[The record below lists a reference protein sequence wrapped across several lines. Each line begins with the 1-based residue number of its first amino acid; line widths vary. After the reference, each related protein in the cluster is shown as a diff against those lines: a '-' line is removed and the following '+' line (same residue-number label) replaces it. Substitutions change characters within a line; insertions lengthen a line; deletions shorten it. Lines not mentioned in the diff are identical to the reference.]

1 MDLKIQTQGVVMI
14 ERPYIDVPTS
24 LLGTIQQNL
33 RKLLK
38 EEIIESSPILE
49 EIIKSAWKAELDGID
64 RELILRN

>member
-64 RELILRN
+64 RELTLRN

>member
-64 RELILRN
+64 KELTLRN

>member
-14 ERPYIDVPTS
+14 ERPYIDVPAS
-24 LLGTIQQNL
+24 LLGTIQRNL
-33 RKLLK
+33 IKLLN

-49 EIIKSAWKAELDGID
+49 EIIKSAWKAELEGIN